1 MVSNATAK
9 GETVS
14 CSRSA
19 GEGSGT
25 SLGESM
31 EACLLGNRGIFEGR
45 GTGEVSSKHKEKK
58 TESEA
63 KHERKTTMDIY
74 VDAYGTT
81 NVRKNIME

>member
-58 TESEA
+58 LRARPNTSE
-63 KHERKTTMDIY
+63 RLQWTYM
-74 VDAYGTT
+74 
-81 NVRKNIME
+81 